1 MEQTIF
7 TRLLEIFIYSTAIFL
22 VVWLFRTAFSKLL
35 SPRLKYA
42 LWFLVVLRLCIPF
55 TLESGLHLFTLPAQS
70 APAMATAAP
79 ASGSEVEPQTI
90 QPQAEAPVL
99 DGGAAPAN
107 PPIDGTQ
114 SEIVN
119 RPVQRL
125 TWQQWLLIV
134 WAIGF
139 AVVLGGSV
147 ALMLQL
153 RARLSKLGCEPGEK
167 TIALYGD
174 IQREMNIRGKVPLL
188 LMPDI
193 TSPALTVEP
202 FPRLLLPDRLIF
214 AANAESMA
222 FAIAHELMHYKRR
235 DYLVCLLL
243 LLLRAVY
250 WFHPVAWGLLHL
262 MRLDMETACDSMVV
276 ARFDKERKLSYVNL
290 LLALGEEASPFSF
303 QRKTVS
309 IEQAE

>member
-1 MEQTIF
+1 MEQTIL

-42 LWFLVVLRLCIPF
+42 LWFLVVLRLCIPV
-55 TLESGLHLFTLPAQS
+55 TLESGLHLFTLPVTS
-70 APAMATAAP
+70 APAVATVAP
-79 ASGSEVEPQTI
+79 ANVSTEPQATLPEGGEPVMDGGTI
-90 QPQAEAPVL
+90 QPALQPDVTQVTP
-99 DGGAAPAN
+99 AA
-107 PPIDGTQ
+107 Q
-114 SEIVN
+114 SVW
-119 RPVQRL
+119 RL
-125 TWQQWLLIV
+125 TWQQWLLII
-134 WAIGF
+134 WAAGF
-139 AVVLGGSV
+139 VVVLGGSV
-147 ALMLQL
+147 VLMLQL

-167 TIALYGD
+167 TLALYEENKR
-174 IQREMNIRGKVPLL
+174 QMQIRGKVPLL

-222 FAIAHELMHYKRR
+222 FAMAHELMHYKRR

-250 WFHPVAWGLLHL
+250 WFHPVSWGLLHL

>member
-1 MEQTIF
+1 MEQTIL
-7 TRLLEIFIYSTAIFL
+7 TRLLEISLYSTAIFL
-22 VVWLFRTAFSKLL
+22 IVWLFRTVFSKML

-42 LWFLVVLRLCIPF
+42 LWFLVVLRLCIPV
-55 TLESGLHLFTLPAQS
+55 TLESGLHLFTLPVTS
-70 APAMATAAP
+70 APVVATAAP
-79 ASGSEVEPQTI
+79 ANVNVDPQAAL
-90 QPQAEAPVL
+90 PQAEAPVL
-99 DGGAAPAN
+99 DGGTIPTN
-107 PPIDGTQ
+107 PQIDSLQNSMMNKPI
-114 SEIVN
+114 
-119 RPVQRL
+119 QRL
-125 TWQQWLLIV
+125 SWQQWLLIV
-134 WAIGF
+134 WAAGF

-147 ALMLQL
+147 VLMLQL

-167 TIALYGD
+167 TLALYAD
-174 IQREMNIRGKVPLL
+174 IKREMNIRGKVPLL

-222 FAIAHELMHYKRR
+222 FAMAHELMHYKRR